1 MQLNRRQFFTTSSAA
16 LAGLAAA
23 RVPAWAQ
30 AAQAPPATKF
40 EELRRGVGIFTGN
53 GGTIGYLVNGDGA
66 VAVDSQF
73 MDTAKVCV
81 AGLQGRT
88 PRGLGMLIN
97 THHHGDHTAGNPAF
111 RPVVKRIIAQANCAT
126 WHRKVA
132 EAAGNAAEQAF
143 ADTTFTDTWTED
155 FGDETIHLRYM
166 GPGHTSGDAI
176 VFFEKANVVHGGDLL
191 FRRVHPFID
200 RPAGAEIGNW
210 VRVLDEMAK
219 GHGGDT
225 IFVFGHGKDGVVRGT
240 AADVTY
246 FKNYLS
252 AVLEHA
258 TTGVQAGKSKDE
270 VTSLTALPGF
280 DAVGQVSPRLSL
292 ASVLGVAYDEAS
304 ARK

>member
-1 MQLNRRQFFTTSSAA
+1 MPLTRRQFLATSSAA
-16 LAGLAAA
+16 VAGAALA
-23 RVPAWAQ
+23 RVPLWAQ
-30 AAQAPPATKF
+30 AAPAPATRF

-66 VAVDSQF
+66 MAVDSQF
-73 MDTAKVCV
+73 VQTAELCV
-81 AGLQGRT
+81 AGLKQRA
-88 PRGLGMLIN
+88 PSGLQFLIN

-111 RPVVKRIIAQANCAT
+111 RPAVKRIVAHENCAA

-132 EAAGNAAEQAF
+132 EQAGNAGEQAF
-143 ADTTFTDTWTED
+143 ADTTFSETWSEA
-155 FGDETIHLRYM
+155 FGDETIHARHM

-176 VFFEKANVVHGGDLL
+176 VLFEKANVLHGGDLL

-210 VRVLDEMAK
+210 ITILTNMAK
-219 GHGGDT
+219 AHGGDT

-246 FKNYLS
+246 FRDYLS

-258 TTGVQAGKSKDE
+258 TKGVQAGRSKEE
-270 VTSLTALPGF
+270 VSAIAALPGF
-280 DAVGQVSPRLSL
+280 ADVGQASPRLTL
-292 ASVLGVAYDEAS
+292 ASVLGVAYDEAQS
-304 ARK
+304 RK